1 MEPVN
6 VGFLLFFSSFFK
18 VLKLDPSVDEEN
30 SATLFC
36 REAPDNVF
44 MDKKTSTDFLPT
56 WE

>member
-36 REAPDNVF
+36 CEAPDNVF
-44 MDKKTSTDFLPT
+44 MDKKTSTDFPPT